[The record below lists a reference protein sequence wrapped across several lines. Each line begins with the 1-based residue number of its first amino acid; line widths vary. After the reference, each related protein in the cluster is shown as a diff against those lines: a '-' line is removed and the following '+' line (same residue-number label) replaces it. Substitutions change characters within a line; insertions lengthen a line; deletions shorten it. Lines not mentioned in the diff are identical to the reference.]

1 MKSIVIKNAIL
12 IFATTSL
19 LFVGCETNEDEEAAD
34 AVNFSTENSIRAVKA
49 DNVAEGTFNILESG
63 FVENEGLTAP
73 SSRNLI
79 SLFPSCTTITISSN
93 GNGGTIILD
102 FGNSCTLNNGAVVS
116 GIINI
121 VYGPIISGTR
131 TINYTFEDYVYNGN
145 SVAGGGEILREISNS
160 NGNPQS
166 TVNEMITISF
176 PNSSI
181 SATRDGLRI
190 VEWVQGSSSGT
201 WTDNVYEVSGN
212 WDTTFNSGFTRSGTV
227 TQVLVRRLSCLY
239 VESGK
244 LVIERQGL
252 TAEIDWGD
260 GTCDNMATLTYNGI
274 EYPII
279 LGD

>member
-1 MKSIVIKNAIL
+1 MKTIVIKNAIL
-12 IFATTSL
+12 FCATICLIFI
-19 LFVGCETNEDEEAAD
+19 GCETNEEDGVADE
-34 AVNFSTENSIRAVKA
+34 VSFSTENSTRAVQA
-49 DNVAEGTFNILESG
+49 DNVAEGTFNILESAY
-63 FVENEGLTAP
+63 VENEGVPTP

-79 SLFPSCTTITISSN
+79 SLFPSCTTITISTN

-131 TINYTFEDYVYNGN
+131 TINYTFEDYTYNGN
-145 SVAGGGEILREISNS
+145 SVAGGGEILREISNT

-166 TVNEMITISF
+166 TVNEVITVNF
-176 PNSSI
+176 PNSDV
-181 SATRDGLRI
+181 SATRDGLRV
-190 VEWVQGSSSGT
+190 VEWVQGFSSGT

-212 WDTTFNSGFTRSGTV
+212 WDTTFNSGFNRTGTV
-227 TQVLVRRLSCLY
+227 TQVLVRRLSCLF
-239 VESGK
+239 VESGT
-244 LVIERQGL
+244 LVIEQQGQ

-260 GTCDNMATLTYNGI
+260 GTCDNKATLTYNGI
-274 EYPII
+274 EFPII

>member
-1 MKSIVIKNAIL
+1 MKSIVIKNTIL
-12 IFATTSL
+12 IFTAISL
-19 LFVGCETNEDEEAAD
+19 IFVGCETNDEEAAE
-34 AVNFSTENSIRAVKA
+34 AVNFSTENSTRAVQA

-63 FVENEGLTAP
+63 FVENEGVPTP

-79 SLFPSCTTITISSN
+79 SLFPSCTTITISTN

-102 FGNSCTLNNGAVVS
+102 FGDSCTLNNGAVVS
-116 GIINI
+116 GIISI

-131 TINYTFEDYVYNGN
+131 TINYTFEDYAYKGN
-145 SVAGGGEILREISNS
+145 SVAGGGEILREISNA

-166 TVNEMITISF
+166 TVNEVITVSF
-176 PNSSI
+176 PNSDV

-190 VEWVQGSSSGT
+190 VEWVQGYSSGT

-212 WDTTFNSGFTRSGTV
+212 WDTTFNSGFSRSGVV
-227 TQVLVRRLSCLY
+227 TEVLVRRLSCLF
-239 VESGK
+239 VESGT
-244 LVIERQGL
+244 LVIEQQGQS
-252 TAEIDWGD
+252 AEIDWGD

-274 EYPII
+274 EYTII